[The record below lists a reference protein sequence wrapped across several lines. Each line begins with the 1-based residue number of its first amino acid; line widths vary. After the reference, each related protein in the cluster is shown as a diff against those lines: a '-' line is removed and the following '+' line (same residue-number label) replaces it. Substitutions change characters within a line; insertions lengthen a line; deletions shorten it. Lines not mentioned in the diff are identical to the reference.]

1 MISYFLHQFDWSL
14 ENGVKRCS
22 ACAEQMEEV
31 QCSASKFVTKSEDS
45 SFVLVKHTGKHK
57 CQHKSLLESQVLE
70 EMESY
75 FEHNPTATRSEAI
88 VHHLVSK
95 INFGTKQEV
104 IDLVNLSL
112 NIWEINNCKQ
122 KGIKRLNPHGNKMDA
137 IRHLKSKLHEIGN
150 PYSIIIEIFDDI
162 YICSTCYGISESS
175 ENTECEK
182 ICKKCSM
189 TPKEHIGP
197 AVFISSKESLAT
209 LRELSENRSLA
220 TEACCLDHQP
230 SCLRQYTTFAAYA
243 YDLDLRRMCPLFASV
258 MTSENELAVYH
269 SLDVVDRCLAK
280 QFESDNFFNPNLI
293 IADEATAIKNAV
305 SAKLGKENMQ
315 QKYGTCQLH
324 YLGSV
329 LQHCTYA
336 IGGKIAVF
344 QFMKLAKSLM
354 NSETPKMYEL
364 FKLQLQ
370 DFISKTE
377 QRHELLFNWFEFYD
391 ARRTG
396 WSKAF
401 RNPELPK
408 TNKGESGNSHYSAVT
423 HLTQLTLD
431 LGVKCMVAEFHVY
444 AGCKKGIVTGQYKG
458 GNGPSRVKMDEKLVL
473 EAFNRIENTPLTP
486 GRTEELVSSVLKQ
499 LGLKEIETNSD
510 SSGIEGEEPS
520 ITRKSS
526 ELQTYRFLAQQ
537 MQARTEASTSSP
549 TFINAPHKAP

>member
-1 MISYFLHQFDWSL
+1 
-14 ENGVKRCS
+14 
-22 ACAEQMEEV
+22 MEEV

-175 ENTECEK
+175 KNTECEK

-230 SCLRQYTTFAAYA
+230 SRLRQYTTFAAY
-243 YDLDLRRMCPLFASV
+243 MP
-258 MTSENELAVYH
+258 MTW
-269 SLDVVDRCLAK
+269 
-280 QFESDNFFNPNLI
+280 
-293 IADEATAIKNAV
+293 T
-305 SAKLGKENMQ
+305 
-315 QKYGTCQLH
+315 
-324 YLGSV
+324 
-329 LQHCTYA
+329 
-336 IGGKIAVF
+336 
-344 QFMKLAKSLM
+344 
-354 NSETPKMYEL
+354 
-364 FKLQLQ
+364 
-370 DFISKTE
+370 
-377 QRHELLFNWFEFYD
+377 
-391 ARRTG
+391 
-396 WSKAF
+396 
-401 RNPELPK
+401 
-408 TNKGESGNSHYSAVT
+408 
-423 HLTQLTLD
+423 
-431 LGVKCMVAEFHVY
+431 
-444 AGCKKGIVTGQYKG
+444 
-458 GNGPSRVKMDEKLVL
+458 
-473 EAFNRIENTPLTP
+473 
-486 GRTEELVSSVLKQ
+486 
-499 LGLKEIETNSD
+499 
-510 SSGIEGEEPS
+510 
-520 ITRKSS
+520 
-526 ELQTYRFLAQQ
+526 
-537 MQARTEASTSSP
+537 
-549 TFINAPHKAP
+549 